1 MIPVETT
8 PEVGKG
14 WGKGNDVRTFVRTFV
29 NITMFP

>member
-14 WGKGNDVRTFVRTFV
+14 WGKGNDVRTFV